1 MGNTYTALGADD
13 PTAVTFNPAFIG
25 LLSRDH
31 YFSGAFYPKRTSW
44 LPSLAEN
51 ISYSHYSYH
60 IGFNFKNLNPKIPIS
75 VGACY
80 SQTLLDFGEIVLTGE
95 SDPEPLGTFESWDRA
110 YIFSIGFCIDYFL
123 RISAGVNVKSIES
136 NLAPVIVG
144 EEVVQG
150 AGEADASDL
159 GCLVQFPV
167 VEMLQRCIKKDIHV
181 IPKIRPFFMPV
192 FSYSMNNI
200 GDGISYSS
208 LTIKDPLPRVARV
221 GIGLEGGFI
230 WQKEN
235 IHWRLFGLKWASEAE
250 DDLVVREGGK
260 VSYQKGFGDID
271 FFRNVLFGKANHSII
286 KHKGMSIN
294 LIDIVSCQI
303 GRYEDRRGAVCYKTR
318 GFSLRISGLLKAMRV
333 FFPEMGKNRIVG
345 FIMER
350 LNFQYHNS
358 LWELNDPLHPIYNT
372 RFHGL
377 SISI

>member
-1 MGNTYTALGADD
+1 
-13 PTAVTFNPAFIG
+13 
-25 LLSRDH
+25 
-31 YFSGAFYPKRTSW
+31 
-44 LPSLAEN
+44 
-51 ISYSHYSYH
+51 
-60 IGFNFKNLNPKIPIS
+60 
-75 VGACY
+75 
-80 SQTLLDFGEIVLTGE
+80 
-95 SDPEPLGTFESWDRA
+95 
-110 YIFSIGFCIDYFL
+110 
-123 RISAGVNVKSIES
+123 
-136 NLAPVIVG
+136 
-144 EEVVQG
+144 
-150 AGEADASDL
+150 
-159 GCLVQFPV
+159 V
-167 VEMLQRCIKKDIHV
+167 VEILQRCLKKDINV
-181 IPKIRPFFMPV
+181 IPKIRPFIVPV

-208 LTIKDPLPRVARV
+208 ITIQDPLPRVARA
-221 GIGLEGGFI
+221 GIGLEGGFG
-230 WQKEN
+230 WRNEN
-235 IHWRLFGLKWASEAE
+235 IYWRLFGLKWASEAE

-294 LIDIVSCQI
+294 LIDIVSYQI

-358 LWELNDPLHPIYNT
+358 LWELDDSLHLINNT